1 MTFVT
6 LFYGVFERF
15 NCVFIQIS
23 LSVIVF
29 KAVKENKIIY
39 YILAIFLHDFVD
51 FFAFLYQKN
60 ILGNIIVIELI
71 ICFLAIIFSIYAYKL
86 YINLNDGEEKE
97 KEKEKS
103 KDINTEENEEK
114 EKMFVLEDKKEQEV

>member
-1 MTFVT
+1 M
-6 LFYGVFERF
+6 
-15 NCVFIQIS
+15 
-23 LSVIVF
+23 
-29 KAVKENKIIY
+29 
-39 YILAIFLHDFVD
+39 D